1 MPNGF
6 VGIAE
11 AGAIRYYRFK
21 HIERFRGI
29 VQLVERRSPK
39 PDVVGS
45 SPTTPVSDFLAQW
58 FSRLERRPV
67 TAEVRGSSPLWVVW
81 ALSSAGRAPA
91 LQAGGHRFEPCS
103 AHLKYSLSCGAG
115 IF

>member
-1 MPNGF
+1 MLL
-6 VGIAE
+6 V
-11 AGAIRYYRFK
+11 
-21 HIERFRGI
+21 FRGI

-67 TAEVRGSSPLWVVW
+67 TAEVRGSSPLWVVNKKFF
-81 ALSSAGRAPA
+81 LLIPE
-91 LQAGGHRFEPCS
+91 FF
-103 AHLKYSLSCGAG
+103 KGA
-115 IF
+115 

>member
-1 MPNGF
+1 MLAKGF
-6 VGIAE
+6 FISWHDKNMSKEPFFLKKVRITNVFVRIA
-11 AGAIRYYRFK
+11 GGGSRRNPGLLV
-21 HIERFRGI
+21 FRGI

-67 TAEVRGSSPLWVVW
+67 TAEVRGSSPLWVVM
-81 ALSSAGRAPA
+81 
-91 LQAGGHRFEPCS
+91 
-103 AHLKYSLSCGAG
+103 GA
-115 IF
+115 

>member
-1 MPNGF
+1 MLL
-6 VGIAE
+6 V
-11 AGAIRYYRFK
+11 
-21 HIERFRGI
+21 FRGI